1 MQLAIHGLLHF
12 FINKKILKILSSDST
27 RPILKNLKEYGY
39 YAKYLSKYSKTISKN
54 NLLLLDFNFLTNNT
68 QEAFDI
74 VCGFLNIHNIVLNKE
89 QVSKPI
95 NVGAKSNIE
104 LSRRYIISKISNE
117 FDKKNQRFYI
127 KTSRS
132 YLNILTIKLL
142 NKLFFNLI
150 KILKPKNVIV
160 KESIKN
166 KIRMLYF
173 DDQEKFKEFQNNKMI
188 RLFKSNKLL
197 TFNFIFF
204 LVFIYFLSDIA
215 QWREDQATNY
225 WLGYYFSIN
234 EIPIGLVSSRTIP
247 NPNGMVLIGK
257 FLGQIPTFRL
267 SVFVYASIQSLLVLF
282 FVKFLN
288 VKDTVLEALLFS
300 SIVLNVFF
308 LYSVS
313 ELWSQYLSI
322 SLNFFV
328 LGILFYFV
336 KTEKP
341 INILTLINLLLLLPT
356 IYLSGFLNSFCLFLV
371 IIFLLYKGEMSL
383 YFKLN
388 L

>member
-1 MQLAIHGLLHF
+1 M
-12 FINKKILKILSSDST
+12 
-27 RPILKNLKEYGY
+27 KEYGY

-173 DDQEKFKEFQNNKMI
+173 LMI
-188 RLFKSNKLL
+188 KK
-197 TFNFIFF
+197 I
-204 LVFIYFLSDIA
+204 
-215 QWREDQATNY
+215 
-225 WLGYYFSIN
+225 
-234 EIPIGLVSSRTIP
+234 
-247 NPNGMVLIGK
+247 
-257 FLGQIPTFRL
+257 
-267 SVFVYASIQSLLVLF
+267 
-282 FVKFLN
+282 
-288 VKDTVLEALLFS
+288 
-300 SIVLNVFF
+300 
-308 LYSVS
+308 
-313 ELWSQYLSI
+313 
-322 SLNFFV
+322 
-328 LGILFYFV
+328 
-336 KTEKP
+336 
-341 INILTLINLLLLLPT
+341 
-356 IYLSGFLNSFCLFLV
+356 
-371 IIFLLYKGEMSL
+371 
-383 YFKLN
+383 
-388 L
+388 

>member
-1 MQLAIHGLLHF
+1 
-12 FINKKILKILSSDST
+12 
-27 RPILKNLKEYGY
+27 
-39 YAKYLSKYSKTISKN
+39 
-54 NLLLLDFNFLTNNT
+54 
-68 QEAFDI
+68 
-74 VCGFLNIHNIVLNKE
+74 
-89 QVSKPI
+89 
-95 NVGAKSNIE
+95 
-104 LSRRYIISKISNE
+104 
-117 FDKKNQRFYI
+117 
-127 KTSRS
+127 
-132 YLNILTIKLL
+132 
-142 NKLFFNLI
+142 
-150 KILKPKNVIV
+150 
-160 KESIKN
+160 
-166 KIRMLYF
+166 
-173 DDQEKFKEFQNNKMI
+173 MI

-322 SLNFFV
+322 SLNLFCFRNF
-328 LGILFYFV
+328 ILFC
-336 KTEKP
+336 KD
-341 INILTLINLLLLLPT
+341 
-356 IYLSGFLNSFCLFLV
+356 
-371 IIFLLYKGEMSL
+371 
-383 YFKLN
+383 
-388 L
+388 